1 MSELYWI
8 SVISKLHVI
17 FQLLFIISAFL
28 SIAQIIAINI
38 CRDEAPENVGKQIK
52 LSIITAFIFGLG
64 TILTPSKDEAYLIYG
79 AGTIVDY
86 CKGNQKVKEIPDKAV
101 EALNKYLDS
110 INEDKKDS
118 IK

>member
-8 SVISKLHVI
+8 SVFSKLHVI
-17 FQLLFIISAFL
+17 FQLLFIISVFL
-28 SIAQIIAINI
+28 SVAQIMAIIA
-38 CRDEAPENVGKQIK
+38 CRDEAPKNASKHTK

-101 EALNKYLDS
+101 EALNRYLDS
-110 INEDKKDS
+110 VNEDKKDS

>member
-8 SVISKLHVI
+8 SIISKLHVI
-17 FQLLFIISAFL
+17 FQLLFIISVFL
-28 SIAQIIAINI
+28 SIAQIMAII
-38 CRDEAPENVGKQIK
+38 TCGDKAPKNASKHTK

-79 AGTIVDY
+79 VGPIVDY
-86 CKGNQKVKEIPDKAV
+86 CKSNPKVKETPDKVIDAF
-101 EALNKYLDS
+101 NMYLDN
-110 INEDKKDS
+110 ITEDKKNN